1 MKEKK
6 SYTIYQTMNMNV
18 TWSTTQK
25 GEKAVLHN
33 KYLYSLKRQNKNGS
47 SIYSCTSKS
56 CYCSIVLKNNLIIK
70 TNGET
75 HNHDPKLAENVQTAF
90 SRLKRRMLDDVDQP
104 VTKVYEEEVK
114 RFVSA
119 SFFYLHPT

>member
-75 HNHDPKLAENVQTAF
+75 HNHDPKLAENVQTYAGKKEIYRR
-90 SRLKRRMLDDVDQP
+90 SRFRYLPENFTSCFTSIYSYYQRCKRQ
-104 VTKVYEEEVK
+104 
-114 RFVSA
+114 
-119 SFFYLHPT
+119 